1 MENVNKFKV
10 FTIVIICTF
19 VFVIGAIYTNT
30 KDVTE
35 EKTGERIEQTDAY
48 TDTRSNYGRN
58 TNAYGTEI
66 DDLRQRVDE
75 LSAKID
81 NSDRRRQEASSS
93 DLKCRIAGTLSGRG
107 MEEMS
112 PSAAVNDAK
121 INNND
126 LVVLCSF

>member
-1 MENVNKFKV
+1 MENVNKFKI
-10 FTIVIICTF
+10 FTIAIICTF
-19 VFVIGAIYTNT
+19 IFAVAAIYTNT

-35 EKTGERIEQTDAY
+35 EKGVGSTTQTDNSY
-48 TDTRSNYGRN
+48 TNYNSGSS
-58 TNAYGTEI
+58 AEI
-66 DDLRQRVDE
+66 EDLRQKVEE
-75 LSAKID
+75 LSSRID
-81 NSDRRRQEASSS
+81 NTDRQSRSNSSTTE
-93 DLKCRIAGTLSGRG
+93 LKCRIAGTLNSRG